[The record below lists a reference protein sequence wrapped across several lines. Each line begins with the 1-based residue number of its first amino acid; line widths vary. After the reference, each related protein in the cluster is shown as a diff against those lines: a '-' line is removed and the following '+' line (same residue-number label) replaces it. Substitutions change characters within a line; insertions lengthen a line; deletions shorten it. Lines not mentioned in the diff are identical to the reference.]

1 MLPNNKGDRQKN
13 YGANAPYLHHIS
25 CGKKMS
31 STTSKQI
38 HLRDGRALGY
48 AEFGDPAGKP
58 VFFFHGLP
66 GSRLQRYPD
75 DPTAIP
81 SRPRTTPITRPPP
94 RPSPFHPPPHLP
106 NFPPHP

>member
-66 GSRLQRYPD
+66 GSRLQSYPD
-75 DPTAIP
+75 DALAIA
-81 SRPRTTPITRPPP
+81 SGARTITL
-94 RPSPFHPPPHLP
+94 HLP
-106 NFPPHP
+106 VLGLSSS